1 MKMAVSRYLVSA
13 YNPQGI
19 AVAEYQLEI
28 GKHTIGRDINSAVY
42 LDSQYI
48 SMNHA
53 VIALSESGYWVE
65 DSGSTSGTYIDGQL
79 IQERA
84 QITPDQI
91 MRFGDLS
98 VKFSIIDNSVPDTGG
113 RVGNGRFSL
122 LRLLGKGGMGEVWLA
137 KDEQLDEEVAIKRL
151 PTEVGMDAMALS
163 DMRREVQ
170 KNRVL
175 SHPNIV
181 RLHDLVHVS
190 GEPPV
195 ISLEFVDGVDLT
207 AIMSTKTNGCFDW
220 SEIKDWI
227 VQLASALEYAHQENI
242 VHRDLKPGNI
252 MITRKGRLKLA
263 DFGIAASV
271 SDSAMRSSVS
281 GYIAGTPLYMSPQQ
295 MVGKPPQVTDD
306 IYAFG
311 ATIYELLTSRPPFYT
326 GDINHQVLNVLP
338 TPLSQ
343 RLSEFGYTRNIPPYV
358 QELVMSCLTKD
369 SNGRPVNMGLIKDW
383 IVSDGRGIENPIK
396 LGTTTVR
403 MEVPQIKDEND
414 AVRKKRGK
422 LAYIMGLGMIILC
435 FLLGFLVSKVTR
447 DNPTQRQGNL
457 IENE

>member
-1 MKMAVSRYLVSA
+1 M
-13 YNPQGI
+13 
-19 AVAEYQLEI
+19 
-28 GKHTIGRDINSAVY
+28 
-42 LDSQYI
+42 
-48 SMNHA
+48 
-53 VIALSESGYWVE
+53 
-65 DSGSTSGTYIDGQL
+65 
-79 IQERA
+79 
-84 QITPDQI
+84 
-91 MRFGDLS
+91 
-98 VKFSIIDNSVPDTGG
+98 
-113 RVGNGRFSL
+113 
-122 LRLLGKGGMGEVWLA
+122 
-137 KDEQLDEEVAIKRL
+137 
-151 PTEVGMDAMALS
+151 
-163 DMRREVQ
+163 
-170 KNRVL
+170 
-175 SHPNIV
+175 
-181 RLHDLVHVS
+181 
-190 GEPPV
+190 
-195 ISLEFVDGVDLT
+195 
-207 AIMSTKTNGCFDW
+207 
-220 SEIKDWI
+220 
-227 VQLASALEYAHQENI
+227 
-242 VHRDLKPGNI
+242 HRDLKPGNI
-252 MITRKGRLKLA
+252 MISRKGRLKLA

-369 SNGRPVNMGLIKDW
+369 CNGRPANMGLIKDW
-383 IVSDGRGIENPIK
+383 IVSDGRGTENPIK

>member
-1 MKMAVSRYLVSA
+1 MTASRYLVTA
-13 YNPQGI
+13 YNPSGI
-19 AVAEYQLEI
+19 TVAEYQLEA
-28 GKHTIGRDINSAVY
+28 GEFTVGRDINSAVY

-53 VIALSESGYWVE
+53 VLALSDSAQWVE
-65 DSGSTSGTYIDGQL
+65 DSGSTSGTYLDGQL
-79 IQERA
+79 IEGRA
-84 QITPDQI
+84 QITPGQTI
-91 MRFGDLS
+91 QFGDLS
-98 VKFSIIDNSVPDTGG
+98 VIISILENSLTDTER

-137 KDEQLDEEVAIKRL
+137 RDEQLDEEVAIKRL

-170 KNRVL
+170 KNRIL

-220 SEIKDWI
+220 LEIKDWI

-343 RLSEFGYTRNIPPYV
+343 RLSEFGYVRNIPPYV
-358 QELVMSCLTKD
+358 QELVMSCLAKD
-369 SNGRPVNMGLIKDW
+369 SSSRPANMGLIKDW
-383 IVSDGRGIENPIK
+383 IVSDGRDVGNPIK

-403 MEVPQIKDEND
+403 MEVPRVNNEND

-422 LAYIMGLGMIILC
+422 LVYITGFGIIILC

-447 DNPTQRQGNL
+447 DNPTQHQGNL
-457 IENE
+457 IEDE

>member
-1 MKMAVSRYLVSA
+1 MTASRYLVAA
-13 YNPQGI
+13 YNPSGI
-19 AVAEYQLEI
+19 TVAEYQLEA
-28 GKHTIGRDINSAVY
+28 GEFTVGRDINSAVY

-53 VIALSESGYWVE
+53 VLALSDSAQWVE
-65 DSGSTSGTYIDGQL
+65 DSGSTSGTYLDGQL
-79 IQERA
+79 IEGRA
-84 QITPDQI
+84 QITPGQTI
-91 MRFGDLS
+91 QFGDLS
-98 VKFSIIDNSVPDTGG
+98 VIISILENSLTDTER

-137 KDEQLDEEVAIKRL
+137 RDEQLDEEVAIKRL

-170 KNRVL
+170 KNRIL

-220 SEIKDWI
+220 PEIKDWI

-343 RLSEFGYTRNIPPYV
+343 RLSEFGYVRNIPPYV
-358 QELVMSCLTKD
+358 QELVMSCLAKD
-369 SNGRPVNMGLIKDW
+369 SSSRPANMGLIKDW
-383 IVSDGRGIENPIK
+383 IVSDGRDVGNPIK

-403 MEVPQIKDEND
+403 MEVPRVKNEND

-422 LAYIMGLGMIILC
+422 LAYITGFGIIILC

-447 DNPTQRQGNL
+447 DNPTQHQGNL
-457 IENE
+457 IEDE

>member
-1 MKMAVSRYLVSA
+1 MAASRYLVSA
-13 YNPQGI
+13 YNPAGI
-19 AVAEYQLEI
+19 AVAEYQLEM
-28 GKHTIGRDINSAVY
+28 GEYTVGRDINSAVY

-53 VIALSESGYWVE
+53 VIALSDSVHWVE
-65 DSGSTSGTYIDGQL
+65 DTGSTSGTYLDGQL
-79 IQERA
+79 IQGRA
-84 QITPDQI
+84 QITLGQTI
-91 MRFGDLS
+91 QFGDLS
-98 VKFSIIDNSVPDTGG
+98 VIISIVENSAADRGG
-113 RVGNGRFSL
+113 QVGNGRFSL

-137 KDEQLDEEVAIKRL
+137 KDKQLDEEVAIKRL

-207 AIMSTKTNGCFDW
+207 AIMATKTNGCFDW
-220 SEIKDWI
+220 AEIKEWI
-227 VQLASALEYAHQENI
+227 IQLASALEYAHQENI

-271 SDSAMRSSVS
+271 SDSSMRSSVS

-295 MVGKPPQVTDD
+295 MEGKPPQVTDD

-343 RLSEFGYTRNIPPYV
+343 RLSEFGYTRNIPPHA
-358 QELVMSCLTKD
+358 QELVMTCLAKD
-369 SNGRPVNMGLIKDW
+369 SRARPANMGLIKQW

-396 LGTTTVR
+396 LGTTTVK
-403 MEVPQIKDEND
+403 MNVPQIKNEND
-414 AVRKKRGK
+414 AGRNERVK
-422 LAYIMGLGMIILC
+422 LAYMLGLGMILLC
-435 FLLGFLVSKVTR
+435 FLLGFFVSKVTKESSM
-447 DNPTQRQGNL
+447 QHQGNL
-457 IENE
+457 IEDE

>member
-1 MKMAVSRYLVSA
+1 MTASRYLVTA
-13 YNPQGI
+13 YNPSGI
-19 AVAEYQLEI
+19 TVAEYQLEA
-28 GKHTIGRDINSAVY
+28 GEFTVGRDINSAVY

-48 SMNHA
+48 SMKHA
-53 VIALSESGYWVE
+53 VLALSDSAQWVE
-65 DSGSTSGTYIDGQL
+65 DSGSTSGTYLDGQL
-79 IQERA
+79 IEGRA
-84 QITPDQI
+84 QITPGQTI
-91 MRFGDLS
+91 QFGDLS
-98 VKFSIIDNSVPDTGG
+98 VIISILENSLTDTER

-170 KNRVL
+170 KNRIL

-207 AIMSTKTNGCFDW
+207 AIMSIKTNGCFDW
-220 SEIKDWI
+220 PEIKDWI

-343 RLSEFGYTRNIPPYV
+343 RLSEFGYVRNIPPYV

-369 SNGRPVNMGLIKDW
+369 SNSRPANMGLIKDW
-383 IVSDGRGIENPIK
+383 IVSDGRDVENPIK

-403 MEVPQIKDEND
+403 MDVPRVKNEND
-414 AVRKKRGK
+414 TGRKKRGK
-422 LAYIMGLGMIILC
+422 LVYITGFGIIILC

-447 DNPTQRQGNL
+447 
-457 IENE
+457 